1 MENSDKLKV
10 STVGEARSIP
20 IKQLRLD
27 PDNPRMV
34 SSKDGDSQ
42 YELAVTIE
50 HAHDS
55 LLVAESIARMGYFA
69 NEPLIVIQIGKK
81 IEWTVVEGNRR
92 LTALLGLTDKKL
104 REQFFES
111 EKWNKLA
118 ATVDISPETIIPC
131 IQVADRR
138 QVNAI
143 VGFRH
148 ISGIAAWS
156 PYAQASF
163 IANLVDSE
171 GLTFNEV
178 STMVGKKRADVAKLY
193 RNYEIAQQAKQ
204 SGEVSNALEGTFSL
218 LTVAMSSPALRA
230 HIGAPGTSEIQPGES
245 PIPSEKVQEL
255 HEVLGWIFGSEKK
268 DALITDSR
276 QIGGLGRVVQNE
288 AGLAALRTGASIDAA
303 ESAIKA
309 KGLPTKDKIKN
320 HVRAGTSALRM
331 ARSELEKENSIP
343 SDASALIESLL
354 AEIAELQRVLKRL
367 RKS

>member
-1 MENSDKLKV
+1 MPRVSIEKV
-10 STVGEARSIP
+10 STVGEAQSIP
-20 IKQLRLD
+20 ISQLRLD

-55 LLVAESIARMGYFA
+55 LMVAESIASMGYFA
-69 NEPLIVIQIGKK
+69 NEPLIVVQSEKK
-81 IEWTVVEGNRR
+81 NEWIVVEGNRR
-92 LTALLGLTDKKL
+92 LTALLGLTDKEL
-104 REQFFES
+104 RDEFFES
-111 EKWNKLA
+111 DKWNNLA
-118 ATVDISPETIIPC
+118 ATVDISPTTLIPC
-131 IQVADRR
+131 IQVGDRR

-163 IANLVDSE
+163 IANLVDNE

-193 RNYEIAQQAKQ
+193 RNFEIAQQAKK

-218 LTVAMSSPALRA
+218 LTVAMSSPALRT
-230 HIGAPGTSEIQPGES
+230 HIGAPATSEIEPGVA
-245 PIPSEKVQEL
+245 PIPQEKVAEL

-268 DALITDSR
+268 GPLITDSR

-303 ESAIKA
+303 QSAIQA
-309 KGLPTKDKIKN
+309 KGLPRKDKIKI
-320 HVRAGTSALRM
+320 HLKAGTSAIRM
-331 ARSELEKENSIP
+331 ARAEIENENSL
-343 SDASALIESLL
+343 SKEALEMIDSLL
-354 AEIAELQRVLKRL
+354 AEIAELEKQLKRL
-367 RKS
+367 RN

>member
-1 MENSDKLKV
+1 MKEPTRQKV

-20 IKQLRLD
+20 VSQLRLD

-55 LLVAESIARMGYFA
+55 LLVAESIATMGYFA
-69 NEPLIVIQIGKK
+69 NEPLIVVQVGKK
-81 IEWTVVEGNRR
+81 SEWTVVEGNRR

-104 REQFFES
+104 RDEFFEA
-111 EKWNKLA
+111 EKWHKLA
-118 ATVDISPETIIPC
+118 ATVEMTSKSLIPC

-178 STMVGKKRADVAKLY
+178 STMVGKKRTEVAKLY
-193 RNYEIAQQAKQ
+193 RNFEIAQQAKT

-218 LTVAMSSPALRA
+218 LTVAMSSPALRN
-230 HIGAPGTSEIQPGES
+230 HIGAPSTSEIEPGVA
-245 PIPSEKVQEL
+245 PIPDEKVGEL

-268 DALITDSR
+268 SAIVTDSR
-276 QIGGLGRVVQNE
+276 QIGGLGRVLQN
-288 AGLAALRTGASIDAA
+288 ATGLAALRSGASIEAA
-303 ESAIKA
+303 QSAIQA
-309 KGLPTKDKIKN
+309 KGLPAKDKIKN
-320 HVRAGTSALRM
+320 HLKAGASAVRM
-331 ARSELEKENSIP
+331 AKAEFEKENAISKELATLL
-343 SDASALIESLL
+343 DSLL
-354 AEIAELQRVLKRL
+354 AEVADLEKVVKKLNK
-367 RKS
+367 

>member
-1 MENSDKLKV
+1 MPEVEKQKV

-20 IKQLRLD
+20 ISQLRLD

-55 LLVAESIARMGYFA
+55 LLVAESIATMGYFA
-69 NEPLIVIQIGKK
+69 NEPLIVVQVAKSNQ
-81 IEWTVVEGNRR
+81 WTVVEGNRR

-104 REQFFES
+104 RDEFFES
-111 EKWNKLA
+111 EKWDKLA
-118 ATVDISPETIIPC
+118 ATVEITPATLIPC

-163 IANLVDSE
+163 IANLIDIE
-171 GLTFNEV
+171 GLSFNEV
-178 STMVGKKRADVAKLY
+178 STMVGKKRSDVAKLY
-193 RNYEIAQQAKQ
+193 RNFEIAQQAKQ

-218 LTVAMSSPALRA
+218 LTVAMSSPALRS
-230 HIGAPGTSEIQPGES
+230 HIGAPATSEIEPGVA
-245 PIPSEKVQEL
+245 PIPQEKVEEL

-268 DALITDSR
+268 TALITDSR

-288 AGLAALRTGASIDAA
+288 VGLAALRTGVSIEAA

-309 KGLPTKDKIKN
+309 KGLPAKEKIKN
-320 HVRAGTSALRM
+320 HLRAGTSAIRM
-331 ARSELEKENSIP
+331 AR
-343 SDASALIESLL
+343 
-354 AEIAELQRVLKRL
+354 AELDKDNDLSKETLTLIDLLLSEVDEFHKTLKRL
-367 RKS
+367 RK